1 MDPCAVNLGT
11 SAIACAI
18 ANGKSNNEIA
28 LLSAFFEQLGDSLAT
43 IAAVNACNDAGK
55 NDMD

>member
-18 ANGKSNNEIA
+18 ANGKNSNEIA
-28 LLSAFFEQLGDSLAT
+28 LLSVFFQQLGDSLAT

-55 NDMD
+55 ADID